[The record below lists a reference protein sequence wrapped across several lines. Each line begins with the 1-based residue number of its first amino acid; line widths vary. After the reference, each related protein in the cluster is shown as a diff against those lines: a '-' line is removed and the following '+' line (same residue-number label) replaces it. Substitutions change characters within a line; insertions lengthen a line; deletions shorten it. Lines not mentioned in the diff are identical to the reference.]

1 MYKEIEDSAYLVNN
15 TKDLRKA
22 FESYVDKNTLNVP
35 HENLLYNGSPI
46 QKVVTCTLFGSTESG
61 SLEGIERILR
71 SKAIVTFTHLPAADG
86 KSIVVM
92 DILTPSQV
100 LAHYQAFNLD
110 DDEDEDDED

>member
-46 QKVVTCTLFGSTESG
+46 QKVVTCTLFGSTETG
-61 SLEGIERILR
+61 SLEMIERILR
-71 SKAIVTFTHLPAADG
+71 SKAIVTFNHIPAADG

-110 DDEDEDDED
+110 EDEEEDDYD